1 MNISEEHG
9 LTESR
14 LAIPWNP
21 TEVQICPS
29 VHQPPV
35 SEGVPATSNIPSRPY
50 SSSSA
55 IPVQV
60 NQSEIPAHPAVQE
73 ASNQSSCVQ
82 ARDFQSSSIDG
93 DIGSDISAS
102 STLFSIL
109 SSTKG
114 RTIEQNDQNVHP
126 EPEFKFP
133 AKNASSVSKQKKS
146 TKLSTPLKE
155 LCKVA
160 VSYTQRESSLKKTSK
175 EIFHQYFSTTPLASA
190 SGHSEESM
198 AKSDKSIL
206 TTDEVIDSSKRIIV
220 NNSGVTGQP
229 CLATPAGEEKPESPE
244 WTIKVAQPPEGKN
257 AISIG
262 STQHSTP
269 AESISLLSISPLDDA
284 GGNSLA
290 TTSTLDGALEL
301 PPKLSST
308 VELLSNPES
317 IQDEFTKRH
326 KSVMIYPIIQ
336 LDRSPSAGET
346 MELGQDPPLEIS
358 EVKFSKK
365 NHVSIHGNDG
375 SSKQVKKNPKGR
387 RKSRSH
393 RGELL
398 AENSSRPTANHRAS
412 KRKLVDASDSD
423 FPACQPKKKRGKCVL
438 RPCSVVLRQIFRV
451 HLPEGTFEIS
461 R

>member
-21 TEVQICPS
+21 TEVQIGPS

-133 AKNASSVSKQKKS
+133 S
-146 TKLSTPLKE
+146 
-155 LCKVA
+155 
-160 VSYTQRESSLKKTSK
+160 
-175 EIFHQYFSTTPLASA
+175 IHQTFNT
-190 SGHSEESM
+190 
-198 AKSDKSIL
+198 
-206 TTDEVIDSSKRIIV
+206 
-220 NNSGVTGQP
+220 
-229 CLATPAGEEKPESPE
+229 
-244 WTIKVAQPPEGKN
+244 PEGAVQSRCFVYSK
-257 AISIG
+257 G
-262 STQHSTP
+262 
-269 AESISLLSISPLDDA
+269 
-284 GGNSLA
+284 
-290 TTSTLDGALEL
+290 
-301 PPKLSST
+301 
-308 VELLSNPES
+308 
-317 IQDEFTKRH
+317 
-326 KSVMIYPIIQ
+326 II
-336 LDRSPSAGET
+336 T
-346 MELGQDPPLEIS
+346 
-358 EVKFSKK
+358 
-365 NHVSIHGNDG
+365 
-375 SSKQVKKNPKGR
+375 
-387 RKSRSH
+387 
-393 RGELL
+393 
-398 AENSSRPTANHRAS
+398 
-412 KRKLVDASDSD
+412 
-423 FPACQPKKKRGKCVL
+423 
-438 RPCSVVLRQIFRV
+438 
-451 HLPEGTFEIS
+451 
-461 R
+461 